1 MWQEKITFW
10 KSDFSDPSVW
20 QNQWSE
26 VRLYPEVLARFVMD
40 MTNQKQIPSL
50 SPFLIKNVILEI
62 KEKSFLN
69 VLCKKESRSAT
80 GKMMPG

>member
-1 MWQEKITFW
+1 
-10 KSDFSDPSVW
+10 
-20 QNQWSE
+20 
-26 VRLYPEVLARFVMD
+26 MD